1 MKRSILPLGLLVIFG
16 FTAVS
21 QNRYF
26 SEIFS
31 SVSVTADVVYGNN
44 ITVLTGNPVAEDLL
58 MDVYAPNGDT
68 VSARPVVIVV
78 HSGDFLPVPLNQG
91 CIGSKSDEQVV
102 ALCTR
107 LAKYGYVAAA
117 IDMRL
122 GWNPVS
128 SSQDIRTGTYLNALY
143 RATQDV
149 RNAVRYFRWS
159 ADNGNTY
166 AVNPDKISVIG
177 EGTGAEVALWAGT
190 LDRSEELELAKF
202 INWATNTSFVDST
215 LSGNVYGTNSKPL
228 NIANY
233 PSYGSDISFVGSLGG
248 AVGDSTWIEAGEPPV
263 VSMHSMNDPFV
274 PYGFGAIIVST
285 TGDFLINVS
294 GSRDVQRKS
303 NQLGNNEVY
312 LSAMLN
318 DPVTQVANSMNE
330 GYGGLYPFIRPTVE
344 NGPWQWWDASS
355 CTNNSQASQTNPD
368 MSETKG
374 QMYLDTIMAY
384 LAPRMAIANG
394 FWNSGVGIQEA
405 AHVGF
410 HVFPNPTENMM
421 FWNGI
426 DAQTARVMDNTGRIV
441 LNVSKPNGSI
451 DISALTEG
459 IYMLSLEAKDGT
471 YTSRIVKQ

>member
-1 MKRSILPLGLLVIFG
+1 MKQSILSLGLLVMFG

-31 SVSVTADVVYGNN
+31 TVSVSTDVVYGNN
-44 ITVLTGNPVAEDLL
+44 ITVLTGSPVAEDLL
-58 MDVYAPNGDT
+58 MDVYTPDGDT

-78 HSGDFLPVPLNQG
+78 HSGDFLPVPINQG
-91 CIGSKSDEQVV
+91 CIGGKSDEQVV

-117 IDMRL
+117 IDMRS

-128 SSQDIRTGTYLNALY
+128 SDQEVRTGTYLNALY

-159 ADNGNTY
+159 ADNSNTY
-166 AVNPDKISVIG
+166 AVNPNRISVIG
-177 EGTGAEVALWAGT
+177 EGTGAEVAMWVGA
-190 LDRSEELELAKF
+190 LDRSEELELSKF
-202 INWATNTSFVDST
+202 INPITLGSYVDST
-215 LSGNVYGTNSKPL
+215 LSGNVYGTNTKPL

-233 PSYGSDISFVGSLGG
+233 PSYGSEISFVGSLGG

-263 VSMHSMNDPFV
+263 VSMHGMNDPFV

-303 NQLGNNEVY
+303 NQLGNNDVY

-318 DPVTQVANSMNE
+318 DPVTQLANSMNE
-330 GYGGLYPFIRPTVE
+330 GYSGLYPFVRPTPE
-344 NGPWQWWDASS
+344 NGPWQWWDATS
-355 CTNNSQASQTNPD
+355 CPNNTQALQTNPD

-374 QMYLDTIMAY
+374 QLYIDTIMAY
-384 LAPRMAIANG
+384 MAPRMAIANG
-394 FWNSGVGIQEA
+394 FWNSGVGIREA
-405 AHVGF
+405 AFVGF

-426 DAQTARVMDNTGRIV
+426 NAQTAKVMDNTGRV
-441 LNVSKPNGSI
+441 VMNVSQPNGSI

-459 IYMLSLEAKDGT
+459 IYLLSLETKDGT
-471 YTSRIVKQ
+471 YTSRVVKK